1 MDKKKIKEFFADKK
15 NRRFAGL
22 SALTFLGLIGALA
35 LQAVW
40 LYNVY
45 TLIRNDIQ
53 KECTSILDTALY
65 EETNIISSHI
75 PDGYEILGGPQN
87 DSISSNTYLY
97 EGIYKLGLQYS
108 ITEIDSIA
116 GVYLH
121 KKDINADYV
130 ICNVNPKTKEIY
142 DKSNTH
148 KLFQLGLIKSDIIP
162 TRLDFSQG
170 VQIILENPFKYIFE
184 RMGLLII
191 STLIILSFV
200 ISCIICQI
208 RIIAR
213 MNKIFQIREDF
224 TYAMIHDMKTPLSSI
239 FTALYFLHSGRLD
252 NKPETKEKY
261 YTIAENE
268 VDHLL
273 TLTNKVLTL
282 SKLESHKLEMNR
294 EDVPLEPMVENLT
307 VKFTAKAQKP
317 VRFTADLKA
326 PAVYAD
332 KEYLE
337 EILSNLIDNAIKYS
351 KPEGVDIR
359 IRSELNEKYTVI
371 KVHDNGLGISEADQR
386 TIFNKYERAAAGR
399 KKNKNRPSGFGLGLN
414 FVQQV
419 MHAHEGKVFVTSIE
433 GRVHRICIIISK
445 VIIQVTR

>member
-317 VRFTADLKA
+317 VRFTAELKV
-326 PAVYAD
+326 PVVYAD

-433 GRVHRICIIISK
+433 GEFTEFALLFPR
-445 VIIQVTR
+445 

>member
-40 LYNVY
+40 LYNTY
-45 TLIRNDIQ
+45 SLIKNNVFTECNKILEVSLN
-53 KECTSILDTALY
+53 KETSIIAKQLPEGTRIIGGANTDT
-65 EETNIISSHI
+65 I
-75 PDGYEILGGPQN
+75 PQA
-87 DSISSNTYLY
+87 TYLY
-97 EGIYKLGLQYS
+97 EGISQLGYQLS
-108 ITEIDSIA
+108 LHRIDSIA
-116 GVYLH
+116 GRLLAQ
-121 KKDINADYV
+121 KDIDCKYS
-130 ICNVNPKTKEIY
+130 IKIVNTKDTETSIKIFPKAFITIY
-142 DKSNTH
+142 SA
-148 KLFQLGLIKSDIIP
+148 IIP
-162 TRLDFSQG
+162 IKTDLSQG
-170 VQIILENPFKYIFE
+170 IQLVLYNPLASILN
-184 RMGLLII
+184 RMNILLV
-191 STLIILSFV
+191 STLIILSFI
-200 ISCIICQI
+200 ISCIIYQI

-294 EDVPLEPMVENLT
+294 EDVPLEPIVENLT

-326 PAVYAD
+326 PMVYAD

-337 EILSNLIDNAIKYS
+337 EVLSNLMDNAIKYS

-359 IRSELNEKYTVI
+359 IRSELNEKYTVV

-419 MHAHEGKVFVTSIE
+419 MNAHEGKVFVTSIE
-433 GRVHRICIIISK
+433 GEFTEFALYFPR
-445 VIIQVTR
+445 

>member
-1 MDKKKIKEFFADKK
+1 MVNKYIKFITFFAVI
-15 NRRFAGL
+15 L
-22 SALTFLGLIGALA
+22 LIA
-35 LQAVW
+35 LQIIW
-40 LYNVY
+40 LRNSYLFAKNEISTNVSDLLENAIDQE
-45 TLIRNDIQ
+45 TFARLSLLPKGTMVKSRPKSDSGKDIPEFAYMQ
-53 KECTSILDTALY
+53 ESLVELGYPLSLDTVANMYREILRKKHIPN
-65 EETNIISSHI
+65 TFSLIMLKDNQLIAQAGDFISSSIFLVKSREI
-75 PDGYEILGGPQN
+75 PIRPD
-87 DSISSNTYLY
+87 
-97 EGIYKLGLQYS
+97 YS
-108 ITEIDSIA
+108 ITIQAQI
-116 GVYLH
+116 
-121 KKDINADYV
+121 IN
-130 ICNVNPKTKEIY
+130 PQ
-142 DKSNTH
+142 
-148 KLFQLGLIKSDIIP
+148 KLFYQ
-162 TRLDFSQG
+162 
-170 VQIILENPFKYIFE
+170 
-184 RMGLLII
+184 RMGILLLSTSLLI
-191 STLIILSFV
+191 LFV

-317 VRFTADLKA
+317 VRFTAELKA
-326 PAVYAD
+326 PVVYAD

-399 KKNKNRPSGFGLGLN
+399 KKNKDKPSGFGLGLN

-433 GRVHRICIIISK
+433 GEFTEFALLFPR
-445 VIIQVTR
+445 

>member
-1 MDKKKIKEFFADKK
+1 MANKYIKFITFFAVI
-15 NRRFAGL
+15 L
-22 SALTFLGLIGALA
+22 LIA
-35 LQAVW
+35 LQIIW
-40 LYNVY
+40 LRNSYLFAKNEISTNVSDLLENAIDQETFSRLSLLPKGTMVKSRPKSDSGKDTPEFAY
-45 TLIRNDIQ
+45 MQESLV
-53 KECTSILDTALY
+53 ELGHPLSLDTVANMYREILRKK
-65 EETNIISSHI
+65 HI
-75 PDGYEILGGPQN
+75 PNTFSLIMLKDNQLIAQAG
-87 DSISSNTYLY
+87 DSISSSIFLVKSR
-97 EGIYKLGLQYS
+97 EIPIRPDYS
-108 ITEIDSIA
+108 ITIQAQI
-116 GVYLH
+116 
-121 KKDINADYV
+121 IN
-130 ICNVNPKTKEIY
+130 PQ
-142 DKSNTH
+142 
-148 KLFQLGLIKSDIIP
+148 KLFYQ
-162 TRLDFSQG
+162 
-170 VQIILENPFKYIFE
+170 
-184 RMGLLII
+184 RMGILLLSTSLLI
-191 STLIILSFV
+191 LFV
-200 ISCIICQI
+200 ISCIIYQI

-273 TLTNKVLTL
+273 TLTNRVLTL

-294 EDVPLEPMVENLT
+294 EDVQLEPIVENLT

-317 VRFTADLKA
+317 VRFTVDLKA

-337 EILSNLIDNAIKYS
+337 EVLSNLMDNAIKYS

-359 IRSELNEKYTVI
+359 IRSELNEKYTVV

-433 GRVHRICIIISK
+433 GEFTEFALLFPR
-445 VIIQVTR
+445 

>member
-386 TIFNKYERAAAGR
+386 TIFNKYER
-399 KKNKNRPSGFGLGLN
+399 
-414 FVQQV
+414 
-419 MHAHEGKVFVTSIE
+419 
-433 GRVHRICIIISK
+433 
-445 VIIQVTR
+445 TRTDLPASA

>member
-1 MDKKKIKEFFADKK
+1 MANKYIKFITFFAVI
-15 NRRFAGL
+15 L
-22 SALTFLGLIGALA
+22 LIA
-35 LQAVW
+35 LQIIW
-40 LYNVY
+40 LRNSYLFAKNEISTNVSDLLENAIDQETFSRLSLLPKGTMVKSRPKSDSGKDTPEFAY
-45 TLIRNDIQ
+45 MQESLV
-53 KECTSILDTALY
+53 ELGHPLSLDTVANMYREILRKK
-65 EETNIISSHI
+65 HI
-75 PDGYEILGGPQN
+75 PNTFSLIMLKDNQLIAQAG
-87 DSISSNTYLY
+87 DSISSSIFLVKSR
-97 EGIYKLGLQYS
+97 EIPIRPDYS
-108 ITEIDSIA
+108 ITIQAQI
-116 GVYLH
+116 
-121 KKDINADYV
+121 IN
-130 ICNVNPKTKEIY
+130 PQ
-142 DKSNTH
+142 
-148 KLFQLGLIKSDIIP
+148 KLFYQ
-162 TRLDFSQG
+162 
-170 VQIILENPFKYIFE
+170 
-184 RMGLLII
+184 RMGILLLSTSLLI
-191 STLIILSFV
+191 LFV
-200 ISCIICQI
+200 ISCIIYQI

-273 TLTNKVLTL
+273 TLTNRVLTL

-294 EDVPLEPMVENLT
+294 EDVQLEPIVENLT

-317 VRFTADLKA
+317 VRFTVDLKA

-337 EILSNLIDNAIKYS
+337 EVLSNLMDNAIKYS

-359 IRSELNEKYTVI
+359 IRSELNEKYTVV

-433 GRVHRICIIISK
+433 GEFTEFALYFPVK
-445 VIIQVTR
+445 

>member
-35 LQAVW
+35 LQVVW

-65 EETNIISSHI
+65 EEANLISKKVPEGTII
-75 PDGYEILGGPQN
+75 GGGAPN
-87 DSISSNTYLY
+87 DSLPINTYIY
-97 EGIYKLGLQYS
+97 EGINKLGIRYS
-108 ITEIDSIA
+108 LNEIDSL
-116 GVYLH
+116 VNLH
-121 KKDINADYV
+121 LCNRNLKSQYV
-130 ICNVNPKTKEIY
+130 VCVVNPYNENEIFQKSQQKTIPTIG
-142 DKSNTH
+142 SLRT
-148 KLFQLGLIKSDIIP
+148 SIIP
-162 TRLDFSQG
+162 IRINKSLGIQL
-170 VQIILENPFKYIFE
+170 ILTNPHKVFFE

-326 PAVYAD
+326 PMVYAD

-337 EILSNLIDNAIKYS
+337 EVLSNLMDNAIKYS

-433 GRVHRICIIISK
+433 GEFTEFALLFPR
-445 VIIQVTR
+445 

>member
-326 PAVYAD
+326 PVVYAD

-433 GRVHRICIIISK
+433 GEFTEFALLFPR
-445 VIIQVTR
+445 

>member
-273 TLTNKVLTL
+273 TLTNRVLTL

-294 EDVPLEPMVENLT
+294 EDVQLEPIVENLT

-326 PAVYAD
+326 PMVYAD

-337 EILSNLIDNAIKYS
+337 EVLSNLMDNAIKYS

-359 IRSELNEKYTVI
+359 IRSELNEKYTVV

-433 GRVHRICIIISK
+433 GEFTEFALLFPR
-445 VIIQVTR
+445 

>member
-371 KVHDNGLGISEADQR
+371 KVHDNGLGISEADQH

-433 GRVHRICIIISK
+433 GEFTEFALLFPR
-445 VIIQVTR
+445 

>member
-282 SKLESHKLEMNR
+282 SKLESHKLKMNR

-359 IRSELNEKYTVI
+359 IRSELNEKYTVV

-433 GRVHRICIIISK
+433 GEFTEFALFFPK
-445 VIIQVTR
+445 E

>member
-40 LYNVY
+40 LYNTFMFVQSDMVSQTTNLLEKAITEDTFIRLQKLPLGTKVQSRSEDDRGRNIPEFAY
-45 TLIRNDIQ
+45 MQESLDELNMPLSIDTL
-53 KECTSILDTALY
+53 
-65 EETNIISSHI
+65 SS
-75 PDGYEILGGPQN
+75 
-87 DSISSNTYLY
+87 
-97 EGIYKLGLQYS
+97 IYKNILQEKGLQSNCQITISGNNRILQQTGSPTISIFNIKTHPLPLRKDYS
-108 ITEIDSIA
+108 IVIQAELQNSHQ
-116 GVYLH
+116 LFFH
-121 KKDINADYV
+121 KIGMLLLS
-130 ICNVNPKTKEIY
+130 T
-142 DKSNTH
+142 T
-148 KLFQLGLIKSDIIP
+148 
-162 TRLDFSQG
+162 
-170 VQIILENPFKYIFE
+170 IF
-184 RMGLLII
+184 IFFI
-191 STLIILSFV
+191 
-200 ISCIICQI
+200 ISCIIYQI

-273 TLTNKVLTL
+273 TLTNRVLTL

-294 EDVPLEPMVENLT
+294 EDVQLEPIVENLT

-326 PAVYAD
+326 PMVYAD

-337 EILSNLIDNAIKYS
+337 EVLSNLMDNAIKYS

-359 IRSELNEKYTVI
+359 IRSELNEKYTVV

-419 MHAHEGKVFVTSIE
+419 MNAHEGKVFVTSIE
-433 GRVHRICIIISK
+433 GEFTEFALFFPK
-445 VIIQVTR
+445 E

>member
-40 LYNVY
+40 LYNTFMFVQSDMVSQTTNLLEKAITEDTFIRLQKLPLGTKVQSRSEDDRGRNIPEFAY
-45 TLIRNDIQ
+45 MQESLDELNMPLSIDTL
-53 KECTSILDTALY
+53 
-65 EETNIISSHI
+65 SS
-75 PDGYEILGGPQN
+75 
-87 DSISSNTYLY
+87 
-97 EGIYKLGLQYS
+97 IYKNILQEKGLQSNCQITISGNNRILQQIGSPTISIFNIKTHPLPLRKDYS
-108 ITEIDSIA
+108 IVIQAELQNSHQ
-116 GVYLH
+116 LFFH
-121 KKDINADYV
+121 KIGML
-130 ICNVNPKTKEIY
+130 
-142 DKSNTH
+142 
-148 KLFQLGLIKSDIIP
+148 LFS
-162 TRLDFSQG
+162 TT
-170 VQIILENPFKYIFE
+170 IFI
-184 RMGLLII
+184 LLI
-191 STLIILSFV
+191 

-273 TLTNKVLTL
+273 TLTNRVLTL

-294 EDVPLEPMVENLT
+294 EDVQLEPIVENLT

-326 PAVYAD
+326 PMVYAD

-337 EILSNLIDNAIKYS
+337 EVLSNLMDNAIKYS

-433 GRVHRICIIISK
+433 GEFTEFALLFPR
-445 VIIQVTR
+445 

>member
-1 MDKKKIKEFFADKK
+1 MANKYIKFITFFAVI
-15 NRRFAGL
+15 L
-22 SALTFLGLIGALA
+22 LIA
-35 LQAVW
+35 LQIIW
-40 LYNVY
+40 LRNSYLFAKNEISTNVSDLLENAIDQETFSRLSLLPKGTMVKSRPKSDSGKDTPEFAY
-45 TLIRNDIQ
+45 MQESLV
-53 KECTSILDTALY
+53 ELGHPLSLDTVANMYREILRKK
-65 EETNIISSHI
+65 HI
-75 PDGYEILGGPQN
+75 PNTFSLIMLKDNQLIAQAG
-87 DSISSNTYLY
+87 DSISSSIFLVKSR
-97 EGIYKLGLQYS
+97 EIPIRPDYS
-108 ITEIDSIA
+108 ITIQAQI
-116 GVYLH
+116 
-121 KKDINADYV
+121 IN
-130 ICNVNPKTKEIY
+130 PQ
-142 DKSNTH
+142 
-148 KLFQLGLIKSDIIP
+148 KLFYQ
-162 TRLDFSQG
+162 RM
-170 VQIILENPFKYIFE
+170 VILLLSTS
-184 RMGLLII
+184 LLI
-191 STLIILSFV
+191 LFV
-200 ISCIICQI
+200 ISCIIYQI

-433 GRVHRICIIISK
+433 GEFTEFALLFPR
-445 VIIQVTR
+445 

>member
-130 ICNVNPKTKEIY
+130 ICNVNPKTKEVY

-148 KLFQLGLIKSDIIP
+148 KLFRLGLIKSDIIP

-433 GRVHRICIIISK
+433 GEFTEFALLFPR
-445 VIIQVTR
+445 

>member
-40 LYNVY
+40 LYNTY
-45 TLIRNDIQ
+45 SLIKNNVFTECNKILEVSLN
-53 KECTSILDTALY
+53 KETSIIAKQLPEGTRIIGGANTDT
-65 EETNIISSHI
+65 I
-75 PDGYEILGGPQN
+75 PQA
-87 DSISSNTYLY
+87 TYLY
-97 EGIYKLGLQYS
+97 EGISQLGYQLS
-108 ITEIDSIA
+108 LHRIDSIA
-116 GVYLH
+116 GRLLAQ
-121 KKDINADYV
+121 KDIDCKYS
-130 ICNVNPKTKEIY
+130 IKIVNTKDTETSIKIFPKAFITIY
-142 DKSNTH
+142 SA
-148 KLFQLGLIKSDIIP
+148 IIP
-162 TRLDFSQG
+162 IKTDLSQG
-170 VQIILENPFKYIFE
+170 IQLVLYNPLASILN
-184 RMGLLII
+184 RMNILLV
-191 STLIILSFV
+191 STLIILSFI
-200 ISCIICQI
+200 ISCIIYQI

-261 YTIAENE
+261 FTIAENE

-294 EDVPLEPMVENLT
+294 EDVPLEPIVENLT

-326 PAVYAD
+326 PMVYAD

-337 EILSNLIDNAIKYS
+337 EVLSNLMDNAIKYS

-419 MHAHEGKVFVTSIE
+419 MNAHEGKVFVTSIE
-433 GRVHRICIIISK
+433 GEFTEFALYFPR
-445 VIIQVTR
+445 

>member
-65 EETNIISSHI
+65 EEANLISKKVPEGTII
-75 PDGYEILGGPQN
+75 GGGAPN
-87 DSISSNTYLY
+87 DSLPINTYIY
-97 EGIYKLGLQYS
+97 EGINKLGIRYS
-108 ITEIDSIA
+108 LNEIDSL
-116 GVYLH
+116 VNLH
-121 KKDINADYV
+121 LCNRNLKSQYV
-130 ICNVNPKTKEIY
+130 VCVVNPYNENEIFQKSQQKTIPTIG
-142 DKSNTH
+142 SLRT
-148 KLFQLGLIKSDIIP
+148 SIIP
-162 TRLDFSQG
+162 IRINKSLGIQL
-170 VQIILENPFKYIFE
+170 ILTNPHKVFFE

-433 GRVHRICIIISK
+433 GEFTEFALLFPR
-445 VIIQVTR
+445 

>member
-40 LYNVY
+40 LYNTY
-45 TLIRNDIQ
+45 SLIKNNVFTECNKILEVSLN
-53 KECTSILDTALY
+53 KETSIIAKQLPEGTRIIGGANTDT
-65 EETNIISSHI
+65 I
-75 PDGYEILGGPQN
+75 PQA
-87 DSISSNTYLY
+87 TYLY
-97 EGIYKLGLQYS
+97 EGISQLGYQLS
-108 ITEIDSIA
+108 LHRIDSIA
-116 GVYLH
+116 GRLLAQ
-121 KKDINADYV
+121 KDIDCKYS
-130 ICNVNPKTKEIY
+130 IKIVNTKDTETSIKIFPKAFITIY
-142 DKSNTH
+142 SA
-148 KLFQLGLIKSDIIP
+148 IIP
-162 TRLDFSQG
+162 IKTDLSQG
-170 VQIILENPFKYIFE
+170 IQLVLYNPLASILN
-184 RMGLLII
+184 RMNILLV
-191 STLIILSFV
+191 STLIILSFI
-200 ISCIICQI
+200 ISCIIYQI

-273 TLTNKVLTL
+273 TLTNRVLTL

-294 EDVPLEPMVENLT
+294 EDVQLEPIVENLT

-326 PAVYAD
+326 PMVYAD

-337 EILSNLIDNAIKYS
+337 EVLSNLMDNAIKYS

-359 IRSELNEKYTVI
+359 IRSVRN
-371 KVHDNGLGISEADQR
+371 
-386 TIFNKYERAAAGR
+386 
-399 KKNKNRPSGFGLGLN
+399 
-414 FVQQV
+414 
-419 MHAHEGKVFVTSIE
+419 
-433 GRVHRICIIISK
+433 
-445 VIIQVTR
+445 

>member
-1 MDKKKIKEFFADKK
+1 MANKYIKFITFFAVI
-15 NRRFAGL
+15 L
-22 SALTFLGLIGALA
+22 LIA
-35 LQAVW
+35 LQIIW
-40 LYNVY
+40 LRNSYLFAKNEISTNVSDLLENAIDQETFSRLSLLPKGTMVKSRPKSDSGKDTPEFAY
-45 TLIRNDIQ
+45 MQESLV
-53 KECTSILDTALY
+53 ELGHPLSLDTVANMYREILRKK
-65 EETNIISSHI
+65 HI
-75 PDGYEILGGPQN
+75 PNTFSLIMLKDNQLIAQAG
-87 DSISSNTYLY
+87 DSISSSIFLVKSR
-97 EGIYKLGLQYS
+97 EIPIRPDYS
-108 ITEIDSIA
+108 ITIQAQI
-116 GVYLH
+116 
-121 KKDINADYV
+121 IN
-130 ICNVNPKTKEIY
+130 PQ
-142 DKSNTH
+142 
-148 KLFQLGLIKSDIIP
+148 KLFYQ
-162 TRLDFSQG
+162 
-170 VQIILENPFKYIFE
+170 
-184 RMGLLII
+184 RMGILLLSTSLLI
-191 STLIILSFV
+191 LFV
-200 ISCIICQI
+200 ISCIIYQI

-273 TLTNKVLTL
+273 TLTNRVLTL

-294 EDVPLEPMVENLT
+294 EDVQLEPIVENLT

-326 PAVYAD
+326 PMVYAD

-337 EILSNLIDNAIKYS
+337 EVLSNLMDNAIKYS

-359 IRSELNEKYTVI
+359 IRSELNEKYTVV

-433 GRVHRICIIISK
+433 GEFTEFALFFPK
-445 VIIQVTR
+445 E

>member
-22 SALTFLGLIGALA
+22 SALTFLGLTGALA

-359 IRSELNEKYTVI
+359 IRSELNEKYTVV

-433 GRVHRICIIISK
+433 GEFTEFALFFPK
-445 VIIQVTR
+445 E

>member
-1 MDKKKIKEFFADKK
+1 MANKYIKFITFFAVI
-15 NRRFAGL
+15 L
-22 SALTFLGLIGALA
+22 LIA
-35 LQAVW
+35 LQIIW
-40 LYNVY
+40 LRNSYLFAKNEISTNVSDLLENAIDQETFSRLSLLPKGTMVKSRPKSDSGKDTPEFAY
-45 TLIRNDIQ
+45 MQESLV
-53 KECTSILDTALY
+53 ELGHPLSLDTVANMYREILRKK
-65 EETNIISSHI
+65 HI
-75 PDGYEILGGPQN
+75 PNTFSLIMLKDNQLIAQAG
-87 DSISSNTYLY
+87 DSISSSIFLVKSR
-97 EGIYKLGLQYS
+97 EIPIRPDYS
-108 ITEIDSIA
+108 ITIQAQI
-116 GVYLH
+116 
-121 KKDINADYV
+121 IN
-130 ICNVNPKTKEIY
+130 PQ
-142 DKSNTH
+142 
-148 KLFQLGLIKSDIIP
+148 KLFYQ
-162 TRLDFSQG
+162 
-170 VQIILENPFKYIFE
+170 
-184 RMGLLII
+184 RMGILLLSTSLLI
-191 STLIILSFV
+191 LFV
-200 ISCIICQI
+200 ISCIIYQI

-261 YTIAENE
+261 FTIAENE

-294 EDVPLEPMVENLT
+294 EDVPLEPIVENLT

-326 PAVYAD
+326 PMVYAD

-337 EILSNLIDNAIKYS
+337 EVLSNLMDNAIKYS

-359 IRSELNEKYTVI
+359 IRSELNEKYTVV

-399 KKNKNRPSGFGLGLN
+399 KKNKDKPSGFGLGLN

-419 MHAHEGKVFVTSIE
+419 MNAHEGKVVVTSIE
-433 GRVHRICIIISK
+433 GDFTEFTLYFPMK
-445 VIIQVTR
+445 

>member
-35 LQAVW
+35 LQVVW

-65 EETNIISSHI
+65 EEANLISKKVPEGTII
-75 PDGYEILGGPQN
+75 GGGAPN
-87 DSISSNTYLY
+87 DSLPINTYIY
-97 EGIYKLGLQYS
+97 EGINKLGIRYS
-108 ITEIDSIA
+108 LNEIDSL
-116 GVYLH
+116 VNLH
-121 KKDINADYV
+121 LCNRNLKSQYV
-130 ICNVNPKTKEIY
+130 VCVVNPYNENEIFQKSQQKTIPTIG
-142 DKSNTH
+142 SLRT
-148 KLFQLGLIKSDIIP
+148 SIIP
-162 TRLDFSQG
+162 IRINKSLGIQL
-170 VQIILENPFKYIFE
+170 ILTNPHKVFFE

-200 ISCIICQI
+200 ISCIIYQI

-273 TLTNKVLTL
+273 TLTNRVLTL

-294 EDVPLEPMVENLT
+294 EDVQLEPIVENLT

-326 PAVYAD
+326 PMVYAD

-337 EILSNLIDNAIKYS
+337 EVLSNLMDNAIKYS

-386 TIFNKYERAAAGR
+386 TIFNKYERAAVGR

-433 GRVHRICIIISK
+433 GEFTEFALLFPR
-445 VIIQVTR
+445 

>member
-433 GRVHRICIIISK
+433 GSK

>member
-35 LQAVW
+35 LQVVW

-65 EETNIISSHI
+65 EEANLISKKVPEGTII
-75 PDGYEILGGPQN
+75 GGGAPN
-87 DSISSNTYLY
+87 DSLPINTYIY
-97 EGIYKLGLQYS
+97 EGINKLGIRYS
-108 ITEIDSIA
+108 LNEIDSL
-116 GVYLH
+116 VNLH
-121 KKDINADYV
+121 LCNRNLKSQYV
-130 ICNVNPKTKEIY
+130 VCVVNPYNENEIFQKSQQKTIPTIG
-142 DKSNTH
+142 SLRT
-148 KLFQLGLIKSDIIP
+148 SIIP
-162 TRLDFSQG
+162 IRINKSLGIQL
-170 VQIILENPFKYIFE
+170 ILTNPHKVFFE

-200 ISCIICQI
+200 ISCIIYQI

-273 TLTNKVLTL
+273 TLTNRVLTL

-294 EDVPLEPMVENLT
+294 EDVPLEPIVENLT

-326 PAVYAD
+326 PMVYAD

-337 EILSNLIDNAIKYS
+337 EVLSNLMDNAIKYS

-359 IRSELNEKYTVI
+359 IRSELNEKYTVV

-433 GRVHRICIIISK
+433 GEFTEFALLFPR
-445 VIIQVTR
+445 

>member
-35 LQAVW
+35 LQVVW

-65 EETNIISSHI
+65 EEANLISKKVPEGTII
-75 PDGYEILGGPQN
+75 GGGAPN
-87 DSISSNTYLY
+87 DSLPINTYIY
-97 EGIYKLGLQYS
+97 EGINKLGIRYS
-108 ITEIDSIA
+108 LNEIDSL
-116 GVYLH
+116 VNLH
-121 KKDINADYV
+121 LCNRNLKSQYV
-130 ICNVNPKTKEIY
+130 VCVVNPYNENEIFQKSQQKTIPTIG
-142 DKSNTH
+142 SLRT
-148 KLFQLGLIKSDIIP
+148 SIIP
-162 TRLDFSQG
+162 IRINKSLGIQL
-170 VQIILENPFKYIFE
+170 ILTNPHKVFFE

-273 TLTNKVLTL
+273 TLTNRVLTL

-294 EDVPLEPMVENLT
+294 EDVQLEPIVENLT

-326 PAVYAD
+326 PMVYAD

-386 TIFNKYERAAAGR
+386 TIFNKYERAAVGR
-399 KKNKNRPSGFGLGLN
+399 KKNKDKPSGFGLGLN

-433 GRVHRICIIISK
+433 GEFTEFALLFPR
-445 VIIQVTR
+445 

>member
-15 NRRFAGL
+15 SRRFIGL

-35 LQAVW
+35 LQTIW
-40 LYNVY
+40 LYNVF
-45 TLIRNDIQ
+45 TLIKNDIQ

-87 DSISSNTYLY
+87 DSISSSTYLY
-97 EGIYKLGLQYS
+97 EGIHKLGLQYS
-108 ITEIDSIA
+108 IEEIDSIA
-116 GVYLH
+116 GIYLH
-121 KKDINADYV
+121 KKDIDADYV
-130 ICNVNPKTKEIY
+130 ICNANPKTKEIY

-317 VRFTADLKA
+317 VRFTADLKT

-433 GRVHRICIIISK
+433 GEFTEFALLFPR
-445 VIIQVTR
+445 

>member
-433 GRVHRICIIISK
+433 GEFTEFALLFPR
-445 VIIQVTR
+445 

>member
-35 LQAVW
+35 LQVVW

-65 EETNIISSHI
+65 EEANLISKKVPEGTII
-75 PDGYEILGGPQN
+75 GGGAPN
-87 DSISSNTYLY
+87 DSLPINTYIY
-97 EGIYKLGLQYS
+97 EGINKLGIRYS
-108 ITEIDSIA
+108 LNEIDSL
-116 GVYLH
+116 VNLH
-121 KKDINADYV
+121 LCNRNLKSQYV
-130 ICNVNPKTKEIY
+130 VCVVNPYNENEIFQKSQQKTIPTIG
-142 DKSNTH
+142 SLRT
-148 KLFQLGLIKSDIIP
+148 SIIP
-162 TRLDFSQG
+162 IRINKSLGIQL
-170 VQIILENPFKYIFE
+170 ILTNPHKVFFE

-200 ISCIICQI
+200 ISCIIYQI

-273 TLTNKVLTL
+273 TLTNRVLTL

-294 EDVPLEPMVENLT
+294 EDVQLEPIVENLT

-326 PAVYAD
+326 PMVYAD

-337 EILSNLIDNAIKYS
+337 EVLSNLMDNAIKYS

-359 IRSELNEKYTVI
+359 IRSELNGNTPSSRYMITAWAFRKLTSALSSTSMNVPQP
-371 KVHDNGLGISEADQR
+371 DGRRTRTGLPASA
-386 TIFNKYERAAAGR
+386 
-399 KKNKNRPSGFGLGLN
+399 
-414 FVQQV
+414 
-419 MHAHEGKVFVTSIE
+419 
-433 GRVHRICIIISK
+433 
-445 VIIQVTR
+445 

>member
-40 LYNVY
+40 LYNTY
-45 TLIRNDIQ
+45 SLIKNNVFTECNKILEVSLN
-53 KECTSILDTALY
+53 KETSIIAKQLPEGTRIIGGANTDT
-65 EETNIISSHI
+65 I
-75 PDGYEILGGPQN
+75 PQA
-87 DSISSNTYLY
+87 TYLY
-97 EGIYKLGLQYS
+97 EGISQLGYQLS
-108 ITEIDSIA
+108 LHRIDSIA
-116 GVYLH
+116 GRLLAQ
-121 KKDINADYV
+121 KDIDCKYS
-130 ICNVNPKTKEIY
+130 IKIVNTKDTETSIKIFPKAFITIY
-142 DKSNTH
+142 SA
-148 KLFQLGLIKSDIIP
+148 IIP
-162 TRLDFSQG
+162 IKTDLSQG
-170 VQIILENPFKYIFE
+170 IQLVLYNPLASILN
-184 RMGLLII
+184 RMNILLV
-191 STLIILSFV
+191 STLIILSFI
-200 ISCIICQI
+200 ISCIIYQI

-261 YTIAENE
+261 FTIAENE

-294 EDVPLEPMVENLT
+294 EDVPLEPIVENLT

-326 PAVYAD
+326 PMVYAD

-337 EILSNLIDNAIKYS
+337 EVLSNLMDNAIKYS

-359 IRSELNEKYTVI
+359 IRSELNEKYTVV

-433 GRVHRICIIISK
+433 GEFTEFALLFPR
-445 VIIQVTR
+445 

>member
-1 MDKKKIKEFFADKK
+1 M
-15 NRRFAGL
+15 
-22 SALTFLGLIGALA
+22 
-35 LQAVW
+35 W

-273 TLTNKVLTL
+273 TLTNRVLTL

-294 EDVPLEPMVENLT
+294 EDVQLEPIVENLT

-317 VRFTADLKA
+317 VRFTAELKT

-433 GRVHRICIIISK
+433 GEFTEFALLFPR
-445 VIIQVTR
+445 

>member
-326 PAVYAD
+326 PMVYAD

-337 EILSNLIDNAIKYS
+337 EVLSNLMDNAIKYS

-359 IRSELNEKYTVI
+359 IRSELNEKYTVV

-433 GRVHRICIIISK
+433 GEFTEFALFFPK
-445 VIIQVTR
+445 E

>member
-40 LYNVY
+40 LYNTY
-45 TLIRNDIQ
+45 SLIKNNVFTECNKILEVSLN
-53 KECTSILDTALY
+53 KETSIIAKQLPEGTRIIGGANTDT
-65 EETNIISSHI
+65 I
-75 PDGYEILGGPQN
+75 PQA
-87 DSISSNTYLY
+87 TYLY
-97 EGIYKLGLQYS
+97 EGISQLGYQLS
-108 ITEIDSIA
+108 LHRIDSIA
-116 GVYLH
+116 GRLLAQ
-121 KKDINADYV
+121 KDIDCKYS
-130 ICNVNPKTKEIY
+130 IKIVNTKDTETSIKIFPKAFITIY
-142 DKSNTH
+142 SA
-148 KLFQLGLIKSDIIP
+148 IIP
-162 TRLDFSQG
+162 IKTDLSQG
-170 VQIILENPFKYIFE
+170 IQLVLYNPLASILN
-184 RMGLLII
+184 RMNILLV
-191 STLIILSFV
+191 STLIILSFI
-200 ISCIICQI
+200 ISCIIYQI

-273 TLTNKVLTL
+273 TLTNRVLTL

-326 PAVYAD
+326 PMVYAD

-337 EILSNLIDNAIKYS
+337 EVLSNLMDNAIKYS

-359 IRSELNEKYTVI
+359 IRSELNEKYTVV

-433 GRVHRICIIISK
+433 GEFTEFALLFPR
-445 VIIQVTR
+445 

>member
-184 RMGLLII
+184 RMGPLII

-273 TLTNKVLTL
+273 TLTNRVLTL

-326 PAVYAD
+326 PMVYAD

-433 GRVHRICIIISK
+433 GEFTEFALLFPR
-445 VIIQVTR
+445 

>member
-294 EDVPLEPMVENLT
+294 EDVQLEPIIENLT
-307 VKFTAKAQKP
+307 LKFSAKAQKP

-337 EILSNLIDNAIKYS
+337 EVLSNLMDNAIKYS

-399 KKNKNRPSGFGLGLN
+399 KKNKDKPSGFGLGLN

-419 MHAHEGKVFVTSIE
+419 MNAHEGKVFVTSIE
-433 GRVHRICIIISK
+433 GEFTEFALFFPK
-445 VIIQVTR
+445 E